1 MSLLTPVPILKISRG
16 IVDEQK
22 AAQKAEVKRVLD
34 AINAHFA
41 SSDSK
46 GTDKSR
52 IFVTSVPV
60 SVGSKAVA
68 EAIKHISQ
76 KEKDKSVYL
85 IGQEEGE
92 GARVSHGCHVAE
104 VCLCCDALCVLLV
117 M

>member
-1 MSLLTPVPILKISRG
+1 MALSLAHILRTTHSLTPLPLLQISRG

-41 SSDSK
+41 ASDSK
-46 GTDKSR
+46 DTNKV
-52 IFVTSVPV
+52 FVTSVPV

-85 IGQEEGE
+85 VGKEEGE

-104 VCLCCDALCVLLV
+104 VCL
-117 M
+117 